1 MDSGTGSSADQ
12 IRDASLPVCARN
24 RSKASRSLAAVAQT
38 RCSTKC
44 VPGSEAPRLDEAQ
57 HPQHRPWADLPP
69 DILGVVAGRLVLLE
83 DRARLRSVCR
93 AWRAAARIH
102 RRLPPCPPLL
112 VLSDFSF
119 FSFRS
124 EGTMMG
130 ACRRVPL
137 PERET
142 AGSGNIRCVGSFEG
156 WLVGVKRNKSRYFGD
171 LRCFLMNAFSQVVI
185 RLPPPSGRSGAARS
199 VDTFSTSLPI
209 INGSG
214 VVNCA
219 FNTAPCVMSFTKVIL
234 SSPPDS
240 VSKCVVAALS
250 DIKSAA
256 KLALWRSGMKSW
268 CVCDGAWR
276 AHFIDIVFCQGKLFL
291 LSCSEVAAD
300 LLVFE
305 IADDNS
311 GLMVSHVEC
320 CAIEMPEVS
329 DSLFNIWC
337 ILEWRGKLLIVEIC
351 HGNDEFGESFVEVRV
366 FEADLS
372 ANPVRL
378 TEIES
383 LDGDCIFVSPCSS
396 ESFRSCHYGE
406 GGGEGDLIYIFL
418 WGHLHRFVYN
428 MKDGTMA
435 PFAADIPED
444 KLGEADG
451 RVMNSTLLFPPE

>member
-12 IRDASLPVCARN
+12 IRDASLLVCARN

-44 VPGSEAPRLDEAQ
+44 VPGSEAPRLDEVQ

-124 EGTMMG
+124 EGTLMG

-142 AGSGNIRCVGSFEG
+142 AGSGNVRCVGSFEG

-199 VDTFSTSLPI
+199 ADTFSTSLPI

-219 FNTAPCVMSFTKVIL
+219 FNTAPCVMSFTK
-234 SSPPDS
+234 
-240 VSKCVVAALS
+240 
-250 DIKSAA
+250 
-256 KLALWRSGMKSW
+256 
-268 CVCDGAWR
+268 
-276 AHFIDIVFCQGKLFL
+276 GKLFM

-300 LLVFE
+300 LLIFE

-329 DSLFNIWC
+329 DSICKNIWC

-372 ANPVRL
+372 TNPVRL

-383 LDGDCIFVSPCSS
+383 LDGDCIFISPCSS
-396 ESFRSCHYGE
+396 KSFHSCHYGE

-451 RVMNSTLLFPPE
+451 KVMNSTLLFPPE